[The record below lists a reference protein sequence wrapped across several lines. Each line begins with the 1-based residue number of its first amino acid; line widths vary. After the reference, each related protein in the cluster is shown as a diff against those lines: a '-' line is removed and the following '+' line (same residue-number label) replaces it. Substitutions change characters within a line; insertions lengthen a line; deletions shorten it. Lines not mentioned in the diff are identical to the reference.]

1 MKRNDIH
8 RPSVLDPTEY
18 VHLLSFSYPGPMGDP
33 GFAMIELSGL
43 RHSKK
48 FFIKEE
54 GFGCDVCGAN
64 FLHGD
69 VFEHAPTATC
79 IVVGHICADKMSLL
93 ADRREW
99 EDYRKR
105 SLQARK
111 QGLRRRKMRKA
122 MRAQLST
129 DRDLGKALKTDHH
142 ISRDLRSNFIKWGS
156 LSEAQVALAKRLVG
170 QVAEQNAKKA
180 EEDARKVD
188 APVSDQ
194 RIDVEGTV
202 VTTKYQSSQFGETL
216 KMLLVVDTAD
226 GGVWKA
232 WGSVPTAL
240 TEIKDDDGQ
249 YKQVKGMRV
258 IIRARFERSKDDAS
272 FAFFKRPSL
281 RKVIEVK

>member
-33 GFAMIELSGL
+33 GFGMSEMSGL

-54 GFGCDVCGAN
+54 GYGCDVCGAN

-93 ADRREW
+93 ADRRAW

-111 QGLRRRKMRKA
+111 QGLRRRKARRD

-129 DRDLGKALKTDHH
+129 DKELGKALKTDHR

-170 QVAEQNAKKA
+170 QVAEQAAKKV
-180 EEDARKVD
+180 EEDANKCD
-188 APVSDQ
+188 APVSDE
-194 RIDVEGTV
+194 RIEVEGTV

-216 KMLLVVDTAD
+216 KMLLVVETAE
-226 GGVWKA
+226 GTWRA

-249 YKQVKGMRV
+249 YKPVKGMRV
-258 IIRARFERSKDDAS
+258 IIRAKFERSKDDAS

-281 RKVIEVK
+281 RKVIDMK